1 VNDEGIKSAVPA
13 RVIANAVPFLI
24 FFVAFAVNLLTKD
37 GWSVGAHGVV
47 CIEENKYLNNFL
59 AMPHVLLLFLAGVVC
74 VIAGI
79 AVAVFKKCGC
89 AIWYAG
95 VGTVLTVLAL
105 LLIAGWNNTCYYP
118 SLADMQSSLHLAN
131 SSSSEFT
138 LTVMTI
144 VSVLVP
150 FVLAYIVWA
159 WRTIDKGGLD
169 KSELHY

>member
-1 VNDEGIKSAVPA
+1 
-13 RVIANAVPFLI
+13 
-24 FFVAFAVNLLTKD
+24 
-37 GWSVGAHGVV
+37 
-47 CIEENKYLNNFL
+47 
-59 AMPHVLLLFLAGVVC
+59 MPVVLLLFLAGVVS
-74 VIAGI
+74 VLAGI
-79 AVAVFKKCGC
+79 AMTAIKKCSCG
-89 AIWYAG
+89 IWYAG

-105 LLIAGWNNTCYYP
+105 LLVAGLNNTCYYP
-118 SLADMQSSLHLAN
+118 SLVDMQSSLNIAN